1 MGVAITIFTYF
12 GDDEETLSAR
22 FYGVKKAFCE
32 AFKGDISIIKEY
44 SFGEE
49 TFILGEKKTEVILFE
64 AEKWNKRFNV
74 GEKTNLIHMSHL
86 RFTKTGLA
94 GTAFYLT
101 KDPILC
107 YRSYCCSKNLKQPR
121 ESQRDGRISGRKL
134 QELRNDIYNAELFE
148 KLYPGYVFVDAD
160 PRLDMCNINEYGEAE
175 KIDFPYITIRLY
187 KKDSKYILRNKE
199 YA

>member
-64 AEKWNKRFNV
+64 AEKWNKRLDEDVVQKMDLKNYRITLKIFSIQNN
-74 GEKTNLIHMSHL
+74 GLQIHGIYGHL
-86 RFTKTGLA
+86 CE
-94 GTAFYLT
+94 
-101 KDPILC
+101 I
-107 YRSYCCSKNLKQPR
+107 
-121 ESQRDGRISGRKL
+121 
-134 QELRNDIYNAELFE
+134 
-148 KLYPGYVFVDAD
+148 
-160 PRLDMCNINEYGEAE
+160 
-175 KIDFPYITIRLY
+175 
-187 KKDSKYILRNKE
+187 
-199 YA
+199 